1 MSTPGQDSSAM
12 EATLGPISSVSAAA
26 DPGTASTSAGASDAT
41 DSRCG
46 LRCRPDGLVLVVR
59 LGRAS
64 GPSDEPPRWGS
75 GAPRWGRSEPAS
87 DGPPRCGKAA
97 PRWGSEPAS
106 DGPPRCG

>member
-26 DPGTASTSAGASDAT
+26 VPGTASTSAGASDAT

-75 GAPRWGRSEPAS
+75 GEPRWGSEMAS
-87 DGPPRCGKAA
+87 DGPLRWGSGA
-97 PRWGSEPAS
+97 PRWGSELAS
-106 DGPPRCG
+106 DGPP